1 MPRLGTAYS
10 QQRKTRMPSN
20 SSVDHHRPRYSA
32 GMRPT
37 GWFGNVVITLTW
49 CPARTHARAISWTR
63 AAGAAGSGA
72 K

>member
-1 MPRLGTAYS
+1 MSR
-10 QQRKTRMPSN
+10 R
-20 SSVDHHRPRYSA
+20 HSA
-32 GMRPT
+32 DKREILPDPK
-37 GWFGNVVITLTW
+37 FGNVVITLTW